1 MITYSIRSLTK
12 GKGNEELVAK
22 LKSEYDIET
31 SDFDEAPENET
42 VKAFIKDS
50 PFEVRISVSHLS

>member
-1 MITYSIRSLTK
+1 MS

-31 SDFDEAPENET
+31 SDFDEAPDNET

-50 PFEVRISVSHLS
+50 PFEVRICVYILIDYV